1 MDCAI
6 STLLNGRQQG
16 RLTSHQFS
24 NPSQSSNVVT
34 IPDADLGRNA
44 TGAAITKLED
54 ILVSVQE
61 SLNRNEEM
69 SIPYRCRP
77 SSASQSASSSVSSR
91 LPRSAVRFPGR
102 TVHEATKFSASL
114 DAHLADVSRRPDSG
128 QNHHQEVCSSH
139 APACLHRALLKARK
153 RRSIYYQDEHLF
165 KQQSIV
171 DNLVDDLAYTLGLG
185 REDLGIVAT
194 SKGLVAGPILIR
206 TKPQSDLDPI
216 RGTPSEL
223 DASSSAT
230 VRSSRIAPFWRGWLT
245 ILGEISQIDFGPV
258 RWVLVIEKDATFR
271 TLAARRYYDTSTCGS
286 GILITGKGYPDLVTK
301 QFLHLIHDVK
311 PELPILALVD
321 YDYDGIAIMRCYSHG
336 SRGHA
341 HERNTVVPSMA
352 WLGIK
357 SGDLAPRQEEGSD
370 GSQRPLGPNLFE
382 HSSSITRKD
391 RKSAARLIS
400 GIDEDG
406 TDYDIDCR
414 RELQVMLFLG
424 AKAEIQAVDDAGDTS
439 SWLDS
444 HMKER
449 LFTS

>member
-1 MDCAI
+1 
-6 STLLNGRQQG
+6 
-16 RLTSHQFS
+16 
-24 NPSQSSNVVT
+24 
-34 IPDADLGRNA
+34 
-44 TGAAITKLED
+44 
-54 ILVSVQE
+54 
-61 SLNRNEEM
+61 M

-102 TVHEATKFSASL
+102 TVHEATKFTRLMRILQMSL
-114 DAHLADVSRRPDSG
+114 G
-128 QNHHQEVCSSH
+128 
-139 APACLHRALLKARK
+139 ALTAGRTITK
-153 RRSIYYQDEHLF
+153 RSIYYQDEHLF

-223 DASSSAT
+223 DASST
-230 VRSSRIAPFWRGWLT
+230 R
-245 ILGEISQIDFGPV
+245 EISQIDFGPV

>member
-1 MDCAI
+1 MDCAT

-34 IPDADLGRNA
+34 NLDAGLGRNA

-61 SLNRNEEM
+61 SLHRNEEM

-77 SSASQSASSSVSSR
+77 SSASQSASSSVRSR
-91 LPRSAVRFPGR
+91 TPRSVLRFPGR
-102 TVHEATKFSASL
+102 TVHEATKFTRLMRILQMSL
-114 DAHLADVSRRPDSG
+114 G
-128 QNHHQEVCSSH
+128 
-139 APACLHRALLKARK
+139 ALTAGRTITK
-153 RRSIYYQDEHLF
+153 RSIYYQDEHLF

-206 TKPQSDLDPI
+206 TKPQPDLDPI
-216 RGTPSEL
+216 PGTPSEL

-230 VRSSRIAPFWRGWLT
+230 GLLIPPAR
-245 ILGEISQIDFGPV
+245 EISQIDFGPV

-271 TLAARRYYDTSTCGS
+271 TLAAMRYYDISTCGS
-286 GILITGKGYPDLVTK
+286 GILVTGKGYPDLATK
-301 QFLHLIHDVK
+301 QFLHLIHDAR

-370 GSQRPLGPNLFE
+370 GSQRPLGPNLFD

-391 RKSAARLIS
+391 RKSAARLI
-400 GIDEDG
+400 GEIDEDG
-406 TDYDIDCR
+406 TGYDIDCR

-424 AKAEIQAVDDAGDTS
+424 VKAEIQAVDDAGDTS
-439 SWLDS
+439 GWLDS

-449 LFTS
+449 SFIS

>member
-1 MDCAI
+1 MDCAT

-16 RLTSHQFS
+16 RLTSHQFP
-24 NPSQSSNVVT
+24 NPSQSGNVT

-61 SLNRNEEM
+61 SLHRNEEM

-77 SSASQSASSSVSSR
+77 LSASQSASSSVRSR
-91 LPRSAVRFPGR
+91 PPRSAVRFPGR

-114 DAHLADVSRRPDSG
+114 DAHLADVPRRPDSG
-128 QNHHQEVCSSH
+128 QNHHQKVCGSH
-139 APACLHRALLKARK
+139 APVCLHRALLKVRE

-194 SKGLVAGPILIR
+194 SKGLVAGPILIH
-206 TKPQSDLDPI
+206 TKPQSDLDPTP
-216 RGTPSEL
+216 GTPSEL

-230 VRSSRIAPFWRGWLT
+230 GLLIPPAR
-245 ILGEISQIDFGPV
+245 EISQIDFGPV

-271 TLAARRYYDTSTCGS
+271 TLAAMRHYDTSTCGS

-301 QFLHLIHDVK
+301 QFLHLIHGVK

-341 HERNTVVPSMA
+341 HEKNTVVPSMA

-357 SGDLAPRQEEGSD
+357 SGDLAPRQDEGSD
-370 GSQRPLGPNLFE
+370 CSQRPLGPNLFE

-400 GIDEDG
+400 EIDEDG

-424 AKAEIQAVDDAGDTS
+424 VKAEIQAVDDAGDTS

>member
-1 MDCAI
+1 MSLGAL
-6 STLLNGRQQG
+6 TAGR
-16 RLTSHQFS
+16 T
-24 NPSQSSNVVT
+24 
-34 IPDADLGRNA
+34 
-44 TGAAITKLED
+44 ITK
-54 ILVSVQE
+54 
-61 SLNRNEEM
+61 
-69 SIPYRCRP
+69 
-77 SSASQSASSSVSSR
+77 
-91 LPRSAVRFPGR
+91 
-102 TVHEATKFSASL
+102 
-114 DAHLADVSRRPDSG
+114 
-128 QNHHQEVCSSH
+128 
-139 APACLHRALLKARK
+139 
-153 RRSIYYQDEHLF
+153 RSIYYQDEHLF

-230 VRSSRIAPFWRGWLT
+230 
-245 ILGEISQIDFGPV
+245 
-258 RWVLVIEKDATFR
+258 ATFR